1 MHSSV
6 RLLCFL
12 VLGLFLVGC
21 SGGNSV
27 GAPVVDRQTPAPG
40 GN

>member
-1 MHSSV
+1 MRSSAH
-6 RLLCFL
+6 LLCFL

-21 SGGNSV
+21 SGGNSI
-27 GAPVVDRQTPAPG
+27 GAPVVDRQTPTPG